1 MKQIKFIM
9 VIAAMAL
16 VVTSCAKHDFFDE
29 DTITGKVG
37 PEAYW
42 EVGSAVVSAGS
53 TMDFAAQYYSSAS
66 TIDHSE
72 VWYDIEETL
81 DKSVTCPWTATF
93 TYTLSSN
100 ITQQKRVSQLIKEY
114 AHTQDMWS
122 DSLHAFYL
130 TDNFPVSGTL
140 APFEWKQP
148 TQFDSAKMVQ
158 YFGDT
163 YMADFKE
170 AVHQK
175 MKYADY
181 RKMYIGMG
189 KLDSFQ
195 QYTDST
201 EDKNQGEG
209 VYVYHFPQDAEG
221 NTLQWVTDS
230 MELYWDKITFDMLIE
245 NAANGYYDVDYSRT
259 YSINAQMRVYDERDV
274 YSATQSKEIVIN

>member
-1 MKQIKFIM
+1 MKTKTIIM

-16 VVTSCAKHDFFDE
+16 VLTSCAKHDFFDE

-42 EVGSAVVSAGS
+42 EVGSAVVAAGNS
-53 TMDFAAQYYSSAS
+53 MDFTAQYYSSAS

-81 DKSVTCPWTATF
+81 DKTVTCPWTVTF

-114 AHTQDMWS
+114 AHTEDMWS
-122 DSLHAFYL
+122 DSLHAYL
-130 TDNFPVSGTL
+130 LDGTFPVSGTL

-148 TQFDSAKMVQ
+148 AEFDSAKMVQ
-158 YFGDT
+158 YFGENF
-163 YMADFKE
+163 MQDFKD

-181 RKMYIGMG
+181 KSMYQGLSI
-189 KLDSFQ
+189 LDDFRQ
-195 QYTDST
+195 FTDST

-209 VYVYHFPQDAEG
+209 VFVYHFPKNAEG
-221 NTLQWVTDS
+221 EEVVPYAIDS
-230 MELYWDKITFDMLIE
+230 IWETIGFAELIE
-245 NAANGYYDVDYSRT
+245 NSANGYYDVEYKRS
-259 YSINAQMRVYDERDV
+259 YALNAILRVYDVRGV
-274 YSATQSKEIVIN
+274 YGRTVSKHIDIN

>member
-9 VIAAMAL
+9 AITAMAL

-53 TMDFAAQYYSSAS
+53 SMDFSAQYYSSAS

-72 VWYDIEETL
+72 AWYDIEETIE
-81 DKSVTCPWTATF
+81 KVVTFPWAQTF
-93 TYTLSSN
+93 SYSQSSN
-100 ITQQKRVSQLIKEY
+100 ITQQKRVSQLIQKY
-114 AHTQDMWS
+114 AHAEEMWS
-122 DSLHAFYL
+122 DSLHAYL
-130 TDNFPVSGTL
+130 LNASFPVSGTL

-148 TQFDSAKMVQ
+148 AEFDSAKMVQ
-158 YFGDT
+158 YFGET
-163 YMADFKE
+163 YMQEFKD

-181 RKMYIGMG
+181 RSLYKGLAI
-189 KLDSFQ
+189 LDDFRQ
-195 QYTDST
+195 FTDST

-209 VYVYHFPQDAEG
+209 VYVYHFPKNAQGEEVVPYAIDSIWETIGFAE
-221 NTLQWVTDS
+221 
-230 MELYWDKITFDMLIE
+230 LIE
-245 NAANGYYDVDYSRT
+245 NSANGYYDVEYKRS
-259 YSINAQMRVYDERDV
+259 YALNALLRVYDVRGIYGRTV
-274 YSATQSKEIVIN
+274 SKHIDIN

>member
-1 MKQIKFIM
+1 MKRKTIFM
-9 VIAAMAL
+9 AIAATAL
-16 VVTSCAKHDFFDE
+16 VLTSCAKHDFFDE

-42 EVGSAVVSAGS
+42 EVGSMAVTAGNS
-53 TMDFAAQYYSSAS
+53 MDFKAQYYSSAS
-66 TIDHSE
+66 EIDHSE

-81 DKSVTCPWTATF
+81 DKSVTCPWTVSF

-100 ITQQKRVSQLIKEY
+100 VTEQKRVSQLIQKY
-114 AHTQDMWS
+114 AHTPELWS
-122 DSLHAFYL
+122 DSLHAFLL
-130 TDNFPVSGTL
+130 TGEFPVSGTL

-148 TQFDSAKMVQ
+148 AVFDSTKMEQ
-158 YFGDT
+158 YFGPT

-175 MKYADY
+175 MKFADY

-189 KLDSFQ
+189 KLDDFT

-209 VYVYHFPQDAEG
+209 VFVYHFPKDAEG
-221 NTLQWVTDS
+221 NEIIPYAIDS
-230 MELYWDKITFDMLIE
+230 IWGTIGFAELVE
-245 NAANGYYDVDYSRT
+245 NSAGGYYEVEYRRS
-259 YSINAQMRVYDERDV
+259 YKLNAIMRVYDVRGV
-274 YSATQSKEIVIN
+274 YGRTVSKEIFIN

>member
-1 MKQIKFIM
+1 MKQKTFIM
-9 VIAAMAL
+9 AIVAMAL
-16 VVTSCAKHDFFDE
+16 VITSCAKHDFFDE

-42 EVGSAVVSAGS
+42 EVASAVVASGS
-53 TMDFAAQYYSSAS
+53 TMDFSAQYYSSAS

-81 DKSVTCPWTATF
+81 DKTVTCPWTVTF

-114 AHTQDMWS
+114 AHTEDMWN

-130 TDNFPVSGTL
+130 KDNFPVSGTL

-170 AVHQK
+170 AVHKK
-175 MKYADY
+175 MQYADY
-181 RKMYIGMG
+181 KKMYVGMG

-209 VYVYHFPQDAEG
+209 VYVYHFHKNKETGEEIIPYAIDSIWETIGFAE
-221 NTLQWVTDS
+221 
-230 MELYWDKITFDMLIE
+230 LIE
-245 NAANGYYDVDYSRT
+245 NSANGYYDVEYKRS
-259 YSINAQMRVYDERDV
+259 YALNAIMRVYDVRGV
-274 YSATQSKEIVIN
+274 YGRTVSKHIDIN